1 MSPKLALLICATSL
15 IMAAPASAQ
24 NRDGDRP
31 DRPRREEGGARPAS
45 APTQAPPARTSSA
58 PPPASAPS
66 ASGPGARYGT
76 ESRSWQAPA
85 SPAQRQAPPTSQ
97 PPAQAASGRSSGDRP
112 DWSRGDRNGG
122 DRSVSDRRGGDRGEA
137 DRRGGDRGW
146 GDGGR
151 WDRDERNRRSGG
163 SWDRDER
170 DRRGNSDRGWSYR
183 GEDHARFRAP
193 PYRYPYNWG
202 YRSWRVGERLPY
214 LFLSDGYYIDFE
226 PYSLPRPPY
235 GYRWVRFGPD
245 VLLVNVYTGE
255 IVDVVYD
262 IFY

>member
-1 MSPKLALLICATSL
+1 MPSKLALLICATSL
-15 IMAAPASAQ
+15 VVAVSASAQ

-45 APTQAPPARTSSA
+45 APAQNPPARTPSPSHTSA
-58 PPPASAPS
+58 PTPPPS
-66 ASGPGARYGT
+66 ASGPRYGS
-76 ESRSWQAPA
+76 EGRSWQGSGSATPT
-85 SPAQRQAPPTSQ
+85 QRQAPPTSQ
-97 PPAQAASGRSSGDRP
+97 PPAPASSARANGDRG
-112 DWSRGDRNGG
+112 DWSRSDRNGG
-122 DRSVSDRRGGDRGEA
+122 DRSVADRRGGDRSEPDRRRGDRDEA

-151 WDRDERNRRSGG
+151 WDRDER
-163 SWDRDER
+163 
-170 DRRGNSDRGWSYR
+170 DRRGNGDRGWSYR

-214 LFLSDGYYIDFE
+214 LFLSDGYYVDFE
-226 PYSLPRPPY
+226 PYGLPRPPY

>member
-1 MSPKLALLICATSL
+1 MSSKVAVLICATSL
-15 IMAAPASAQ
+15 LLVSHASAQ

-31 DRPRREEGGARPAS
+31 DHPRRDEGGARPAS
-45 APTQAPPARTSSA
+45 SPAQGSTSRPSP

-66 ASGPGARYGT
+66 SPPAGPASRYGNGG
-76 ESRSWQAPA
+76 RGWQA
-85 SPAQRQAPPTSQ
+85 PAQRQAAPASQ
-97 PPAQAASGRSSGDRP
+97 PPAFAASGRANGDRV
-112 DWSRGDRNGG
+112 DGSRWDRNGG
-122 DRSVSDRRGGDRGEA
+122 DRSAPDRRGSDRG
-137 DRRGGDRGW
+137 GGDSGS
-146 GDGGR
+146 
-151 WDRDERNRRSGG
+151 WDRDERNRRGYG
-163 SWDRDER
+163 DRE
-170 DRRGNSDRGWSYR
+170 WSYR
-183 GEDHARFRAP
+183 GEDHGRFRAP

-214 LFLSDGYYIDFE
+214 LFLSDAYFIEFE
-226 PYSLPRPPY
+226 PYALPRPPY